1 MLVSPLGPT
10 VENYNMGMP
19 FKSDQ
24 VCGKKSGHVKSK
36 YVQFVYSKKKQEA
49 HGPHRSPELTAVN
62 MYM

>member
-24 VCGKKSGHVKSK
+24 VRGKKSGHVKSK
-36 YVQFVYSKKKQEA
+36 YVQFVYSKKKDVLSQC
-49 HGPHRSPELTAVN
+49 G
-62 MYM
+62 